1 MVQGCGFRP
10 CHTDSYV
17 RKFSMTLLLRN
28 MFNHEQISS
37 PSHSTTAHA
46 RRTLS
51 RMSIEAT
58 VKPFHYGYVRLAISN
73 AMPWGH

>member
-28 MFNHEQISS
+28 LFNHEQISF
-37 PSHSTTAHA
+37 PSHSTTTLA
-46 RRTLS
+46 RRAL
-51 RMSIEAT
+51 
-58 VKPFHYGYVRLAISN
+58 
-73 AMPWGH
+73 